1 MRAARTVRR
10 IHKVAIAPQTARNL
24 TTTPK
29 IRPVVVEGA
38 QCNRLKSEVPKRHLA
53 SSSRAEAGTSPS
65 HAQESIGADAEV
77 KSPELDVSGLPTSTD
92 LLEVY
97 RGMVARGRLA
107 YDPEQVRIVM
117 KVRHSGFAPSRLEW
131 G

>member
-10 IHKVAIAPQTARNL
+10 IHKVAIAPQTAKNL

-29 IRPVVVEGA
+29 IRPVVVEQA

-53 SSSRAEAGTSPS
+53 SSSRAGAGTSPS

-117 KVRHSGFAPSRLEW
+117 KVRYFVLAPELLGW